1 MKNKEIWISQKDKLE
16 NKLENEIRT
25 LLGFLTQEMICW
37 KDIREIKE
45 TNYSSDTITQINE
58 IKRMK

>member
-25 LLGFLTQEMICW
+25 LLGFLTQEMIRW